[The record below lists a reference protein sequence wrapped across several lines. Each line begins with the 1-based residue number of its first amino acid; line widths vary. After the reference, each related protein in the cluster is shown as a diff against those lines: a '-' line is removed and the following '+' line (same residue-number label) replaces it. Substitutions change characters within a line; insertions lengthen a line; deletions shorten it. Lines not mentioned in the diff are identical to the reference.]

1 MEIPGP
7 ESRFSG
13 TPRWVLILATA
24 LLVSVTGAFGLVRAT
39 NSRLDGVRK
48 VDAVV
53 PALSPATPNVENYL
67 LVGSDSRAGAD
78 PSDPDFANIGSENS
92 QPGMRSDTL
101 MVLRYDKNDGSVALM
116 SVPRDLWVK
125 LGNGER
131 FDKVNAAYKLGPDV
145 VVRTVQRALN
155 IPIHH
160 YLEVDFQG
168 FKAIVDAIHGVEI
181 CVDRASRDRTT
192 GFYIGRRACK
202 VVNGTQALAYARSR
216 HFEQKFKDSGWKMD
230 ATADIGRTERQR
242 KFVNSLLKSA
252 ARYVAE
258 HPLRAAEVMRN
269 ATAAFS
275 VDSGLKLVDL
285 GRKLRPAAQGGAVSW
300 ALPVALDMI
309 EGRSVVRLTNES
321 TPVLAYFAGTGPAPA
336 APQS

>member
-1 MEIPGP
+1 MDVP
-7 ESRFSG
+7 ETVSRFSG
-13 TPRWVLILATA
+13 TPRWALVLATA
-24 LLVSVTGAFGLVRAT
+24 ALVAVSGAFGLVRAT
-39 NSRLDGVRK
+39 NAQLAGVRK
-48 VDAVV
+48 VDSVV
-53 PALSPATPNVENYL
+53 PALSPSTPGVENYL
-67 LVGSDSRAGAD
+67 LVGSDSRAGVD
-78 PSDPDFANIGSENS
+78 PTDPDYANIGSENT

-101 MVLRYDKNDGSVALM
+101 MVMRYDKSNGSVALM
-116 SVPRDLWVK
+116 SVPRDLWVR

-160 YLEVDFQG
+160 YMEVDFQG
-168 FKAIVDAIHGVEI
+168 FKSIVDAIHGVEI

-202 VVNGTQALAYARSR
+202 IVNGTQALAYARSR
-216 HFEQKFKDSGWKMD
+216 HFEQKYKDSGWKMD
-230 ATADIGRTERQR
+230 PTADIGRTERQR
-242 KFVNSLLKSA
+242 KFVNSLIRSA

-258 HPLRAAEVMRN
+258 HPLQAAEVMRN

-285 GRKLRPAAQGGAVSW
+285 GRKLRPAADGGAVSW
-300 ALPVALDMI
+300 ALPVTLDMI
-309 EGRSVVRLTNES
+309 QGRSVVRLTNES
-321 TPVLAYFAGTGPAPA
+321 APLLAYFAGTGPAPA
-336 APQS
+336 VPGS

>member
-192 GFYIGRRACK
+192 ERPSIMSSATGRAQETAPPCAAGRSFRPRSTSFSPESTDKAA
-202 VVNGTQALAYARSR
+202 VALRI
-216 HFEQKFKDSGWKMD
+216 
-230 ATADIGRTERQR
+230 T
-242 KFVNSLLKSA
+242 SA
-252 ARYVAE
+252 ARSGCSATYLAADLSRE
-258 HPLRAAEVMRN
+258 FTNLR
-269 ATAAFS
+269 
-275 VDSGLKLVDL
+275 
-285 GRKLRPAAQGGAVSW
+285 
-300 ALPVALDMI
+300 
-309 EGRSVVRLTNES
+309 
-321 TPVLAYFAGTGPAPA
+321 
-336 APQS
+336 